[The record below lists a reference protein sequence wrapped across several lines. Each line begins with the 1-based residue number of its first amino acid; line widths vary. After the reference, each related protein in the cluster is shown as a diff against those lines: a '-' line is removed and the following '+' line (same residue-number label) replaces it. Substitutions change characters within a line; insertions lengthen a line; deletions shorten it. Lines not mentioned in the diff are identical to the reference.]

1 MKTEENTSLLLAEKD
16 ALIDALKE
24 QNKALQELVAQLQ
37 WQIKQLQK
45 KIFGKSSERFVDDP
59 QLFFSGLEPQAPSV
73 EQSAEEEVV
82 KVPAHEKKKVKS
94 TPKNTISYPDDLPEE
109 QKIDLKTG
117 ESLVCI
123 GEEITRRLCKKSASY
138 VIKEIVRKKY
148 ALSSNPDAGIKIAD
162 KPESLLNRCPAHESL
177 LADIAVNKYCNHIP
191 LYRQSEM
198 MTRDKIFISRQTLSG
213 YMIKIGQILAPF
225 HSLLQQEILASGNI
239 FIDETPIDVLSPGK
253 GKTKQGYMVVI
264 AGGPSLNPALRVYH
278 FLPDRKHAHFEEMFK
293 DYQGVFHSDDYGV
306 YEKIAKQDGVIW
318 APCMAHVRRQFF
330 EAEAGDKAFREEVLK
345 DIQLLFAIE
354 EKVKDLPPEER
365 VQIREQEAVPVLEA
379 LIEKNKKKLM
389 EGTFLPK
396 FKMTQA
402 IKYLLRLSPYLKN
415 YITNPYARI
424 DNNVAERALK
434 HVVIGRKNWLFV
446 GGEDGGGSSAVLY
459 SLAQSCRALN
469 INPLEY
475 FEDVFLRFQS
485 HPANRLRELLPHNW
499 KKN

>member
-198 MTRDKIFISRQTLSG
+198 MRRDKIFISRQTLSG

-225 HSLLQQEILASGNI
+225 HSLLQQEILALGNI

-446 GGEDGGGSSAVLY
+446 GGEDGGESSAVLY